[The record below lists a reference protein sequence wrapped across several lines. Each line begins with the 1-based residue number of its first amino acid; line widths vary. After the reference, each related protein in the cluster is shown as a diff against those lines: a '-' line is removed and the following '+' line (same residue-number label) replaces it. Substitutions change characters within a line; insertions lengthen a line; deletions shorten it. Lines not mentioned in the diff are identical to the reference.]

1 MSPTLATDNPR
12 AHTAR
17 RFKPDRDVVEWQG
30 TYRPYDVAKEVFVCF
45 LVVLLL
51 VVVCAVV
58 FSSPDERPVTVK
70 SWSNAA
76 PVDFAQTAVTELDGT
91 SALATYGPPYNNT
104 AGAGQKLGPISLE
117 RAAGVRIPINTAQ
130 DFVLKPLATLP
141 DRPAL
146 DAALAEYQGT
156 AATQRANWDAAYEKV
171 VANATFSN
179 GQLVVKAG
187 RYGPV
192 GVLIA
197 NLESMARSGALDG
210 ALLASPQLYATNYTN
225 PLLFIADGTY
235 LADQA
240 GLRHLQGSQ
249 WGMMNETGNFPG
261 QAWLWLY
268 TMWYQV
274 PPMNTSSNGDVEVW
288 AIMMALTL
296 LLALLPFI
304 PGLRSIPRWLGVYR
318 LIWRDHYRSLGP
330 DIVLQLPS
338 GGHPPDR

>member
-1 MSPTLATDNPR
+1 MNATNVSGEPR
-12 AHTAR
+12 TRGSR
-17 RFKPDRDVVEWQG
+17 RFRPDRDVVEWQG
-30 TYRPYDVAKEVFVCF
+30 AYRRYDLAKEVFVSF

-58 FSSPDERPVTVK
+58 FSSPDEHPVTVK

-76 PVDFAQTAVTELDGT
+76 PVDFAQTAMAELDGT
-91 SALATYGPPYNNT
+91 SGVATYGPPYTNVP
-104 AGAGQKLGPISLE
+104 GAGQMLGPVSIE
-117 RAAGVRIPINTAQ
+117 RAVGVRIPINTAQ

-146 DAALAEYQGT
+146 DAALAEYRGAS
-156 AATQRANWDAAYEKV
+156 AAQKANWDNAYEKV
-171 VANATFSN
+171 VADATFSN

-187 RYGPV
+187 PYGPV
-192 GVLIA
+192 GLLIN

-240 GLRHLQGSQ
+240 GLRHLQGDQ

-268 TMWYQV
+268 TLWYQI

-288 AIMMALTL
+288 AIMMVLTL
-296 LLALLPFI
+296 ILALLPFI
-304 PGLRSIPRWLGVYR
+304 PVLRSIPRWLGVYR

-330 DIVLQLPS
+330 DIVSQM
-338 GGHPPDR
+338 PPGRQT